1 VDTGESHSRLLLLPT
16 PLGIALLI
24 AGLSVV
30 SSPHLVFLILAGAAL
45 IFALVIF
52 VAWLLRRRSGRP
64 VQLTPAEES
73 SDWQHFMANRRRWA
87 PWESAIFVVIEG
99 VFIWVDGLTLGTILM
114 AAGFACLLVSR
125 WLIEPRTWA
134 EVTRRLTPRT

>member
-1 VDTGESHSRLLLLPT
+1 MGPGDSHSRLLLLPT

-30 SSPHLVFLILAGAAL
+30 GSPQLVFGVLAGGAL
-45 IFALVIF
+45 FCALLVF

-73 SDWQHFMANRRRWA
+73 SNWQRFMASRRRWA
-87 PWESAIFVVIEG
+87 PLESALFLVVEG

-125 WLIEPRTWA
+125 WLVEPRTWA
-134 EVTRRLTPRT
+134 EVTRRLVT